1 MGTGKLREGVFFR
14 HGLISNLRNGK
25 RRKAVNIFLPPS
37 CKRFRKKSRKRN
49 EKCNGPSRARTVK
62 FLFFFF
68 CNSFPERERFS
79 ASCISNS
86 REVLLFW
93 FPVSWKFWFFRSE
106 KTNPTLRNATRHFSR
121 EIEFCVQR
129 LLGEI
134 WRRIADETAGKE
146 GDLIFLFFYFP
157 SRETACSVARH
168 ESRLGQKEEKIFF

>member
-1 MGTGKLREGVFFR
+1 MFEFFSNVGTGKLREGVFFR

-93 FPVSWKFWFFRSE
+93 FPVSWKFWFFSIR
-106 KTNPTLRNATRHFSR
+106 KNKPDPPKCNPTLQPGNR
-121 EIEFCVQR
+121 EIEFCVCTAVA
-129 LLGEI
+129 
-134 WRRIADETAGKE
+134 RRNMAPNLRRDGGKE
-146 GDLIFLFFYFP
+146 GDLIFPFFLF
-157 SRETACSVARH
+157 SKSGNCNAV
-168 ESRLGQKEEKIFF
+168 